1 MGSTQQLVGTDP
13 TSLCDGKGKMGTR
26 ESRWMPWEAVG
37 TDSQLQ
43 DRLAQLH
50 PNPALR
56 TVTVLSPCRAT
67 LHT

>member
-1 MGSTQQLVGTDP
+1 
-13 TSLCDGKGKMGTR
+13 
-26 ESRWMPWEAVG
+26 MPWEVVG

-43 DRLAQLH
+43 DRPAQLH

-56 TVTVLSPCRAT
+56 TMAVLSSCRAT

>member
-1 MGSTQQLVGTDP
+1 
-13 TSLCDGKGKMGTR
+13 
-26 ESRWMPWEAVG
+26 MPWEVVG

-43 DRLAQLH
+43 DRPAQPH

-56 TVTVLSPCRAT
+56 TVTVLSSCRAT